1 MIQDI
6 GEHTFDNQY
15 HPCPP
20 DRESYALY
28 YEDHAALVRKYPDR
42 IEFPKFRDIERLNE
56 DIYEDAVYLFSIDGE
71 RYYLVEEINRER
83 QSHFTMENT
92 EIFRYAEPQ
101 YLAFAGITGY
111 QLHNWYQSRRFCG
124 KCGRRMKKDS
134 KERMLYCESCH
145 NMEFPKICPAV
156 IIGVTDG
163 DKILMSKY
171 AGRTYKKY
179 ALLAGF
185 TEIGETLEE
194 TVQREVMEEVGLKVK
209 NIRYYNPYYHATL
222 FPALPRVN
230 GNYTYDKPHHGRFGI
245 RQTDADNSDLESD
258 YFVTHFSL
266 ETDHPLNGDVYI
278 DGELTNHLY
287 NENSRMTWNPAT
299 NRYEKALLLKQGS
312 YNYNY
317 LFIPHNKSKATPAFT
332 EGNYYETVNEYL
344 VKVYQRPIGARY
356 DRLIGVAVSYSGV

>member
-1 MIQDI
+1 MQPVHRRQQKKRHDP

-209 NIRYYNPYYHATL
+209 NIRYYKSQPWSFTDTL
-222 FPALPRVN
+222 LMGFYCDLDGGAAITLDREELAMAEWFQRDEIPVEPERDSITNEMIIRFKN
-230 GNYTYDKPHHGRFGI
+230 G
-245 RQTDADNSDLESD
+245 E
-258 YFVTHFSL
+258 V
-266 ETDHPLNGDVYI
+266 
-278 DGELTNHLY
+278 
-287 NENSRMTWNPAT
+287 
-299 NRYEKALLLKQGS
+299 
-312 YNYNY
+312 
-317 LFIPHNKSKATPAFT
+317 
-332 EGNYYETVNEYL
+332 
-344 VKVYQRPIGARY
+344 
-356 DRLIGVAVSYSGV
+356 

>member
-111 QLHNWYQSRRFCG
+111 QLPNWYQSRRVCG

-209 NIRYYNPYYHATL
+209 NIRYYKSQPWSFTDTL
-222 FPALPRVN
+222 LMGF
-230 GNYTYDKPHHGRFGI
+230 YC
-245 RQTDADNSDLESD
+245 DL
-258 YFVTHFSL
+258 
-266 ETDHPLNGDVYI
+266 
-278 DGELTNHLY
+278 DGEAAITLDREELAMAEWFQRDEIPVEPERDSITNEMIIRFK
-287 NENSRMTWNPAT
+287 NGE
-299 NRYEKALLLKQGS
+299 
-312 YNYNY
+312 
-317 LFIPHNKSKATPAFT
+317 
-332 EGNYYETVNEYL
+332 V
-344 VKVYQRPIGARY
+344 
-356 DRLIGVAVSYSGV
+356 

>member
-209 NIRYYNPYYHATL
+209 NIRYYKSQPWSFTDTL
-222 FPALPRVN
+222 LMGFYCDLDGGAAITLDREELAMAEWFQRDEIPVEPERDSITNEMIIRFKN
-230 GNYTYDKPHHGRFGI
+230 GEVY
-245 RQTDADNSDLESD
+245 L
-258 YFVTHFSL
+258 
-266 ETDHPLNGDVYI
+266 LNCRK
-278 DGELTNHLY
+278 ERAAQK
-287 NENSRMTWNPAT
+287 E
-299 NRYEKALLLKQGS
+299 
-312 YNYNY
+312 
-317 LFIPHNKSKATPAFT
+317 
-332 EGNYYETVNEYL
+332 
-344 VKVYQRPIGARY
+344 
-356 DRLIGVAVSYSGV
+356 